1 MRFGIHAGP
10 QDCSIDDL
18 RRLWRFADE
27 HGFHWC
33 SVWDHLYSISNLTDP
48 ASPSFEGVATMA
60 ALAGATTRVRVGCLV
75 FCVGYRNPGVLCKA
89 AVTID
94 HLSGGRVELGLGA
107 GWNENEFRA
116 FGMPF
121 LPIKDRLDQLEETA
135 IVLRRLFDGERVTF
149 DGKHVQLTDALCD
162 PRPVQSRL
170 RLWIGGQGEKRLLR
184 IVARHADG
192 WNVPFLAPE
201 VFTQRAATL
210 DAWCA
215 KEGRDPGA
223 ITRTINVGLAL
234 GADDAAVRR
243 QEDQLPGMFGGLTE
257 FVKPGILIGTPTRV
271 IDRVG
276 EYERAGAEWVI
287 LAVRAPFDWEG
298 LELFVRD
305 VMPALR

>member
-10 QDCSIDDL
+10 QDCTLDDL
-18 RRLWRFADE
+18 RRLWRLADDN
-27 HGFHWC
+27 GFHWC
-33 SVWDHLYSISNLTDP
+33 SVWDHLYSISDLTNP
-48 ASPSFEGVATMA
+48 ASPAYEGIATMA
-60 ALAGATTRVRVGCLV
+60 ALAAATTRVRVGCLV

-149 DGKHVQLTDALCD
+149 EGTHVHLQDALCD
-162 PRPVQSRL
+162 PRPLQPHL

-201 VFTQRAATL
+201 VFTQRATTL
-210 DAWCA
+210 DDWCA
-215 KEGRDPGA
+215 KEGRDPRA
-223 ITRTINVGLAL
+223 ITRTINVGLAV
-234 GADDAAVRR
+234 GRDDAAVRR
-243 QEDQLPGMFGGLTE
+243 QEERLPSMFGGLTE
-257 FVKPGILIGTPTRV
+257 FVKPGILIGTPPRV
-271 IDRVG
+271 IDRIA
-276 EYERAGAEWVI
+276 EYERAGAEWLI

-305 VMPALR
+305 VMPGCR